1 MTYSAPITVD
11 IEYTRGQQ
19 RVIRNGLPIGK
30 MPMMLRSSKCV
41 LYGRNHAELAKGQ
54 AHHMFSRFMN
64 LRIFFTKI
72 SLFCFSTRKKICIEI
87 KNAYTLRCKMFGMG
101 QKVLSRLT

>member
-72 SLFCFSTRKKICIEI
+72 SYVFSIMSTFLKKNTPLFNKVYKRK
-87 KNAYTLRCKMFGMG
+87 YSCKW
-101 QKVLSRLT
+101 T

>member
-54 AHHMFSRFMN
+54 AHLMFSRFMN
-64 LRIFFTKI
+64 LRFFFHENFFV
-72 SLFCFSTRKKICIEI
+72 LFFNKKEDL
-87 KNAYTLRCKMFGMG
+87 Y
-101 QKVLSRLT
+101 

>member
-41 LYGRNHAELAKGQ
+41 LYGRNHAELAKGK

-72 SLFCFSTRKKICIEI
+72 SFVLFFNKKEDL
-87 KNAYTLRCKMFGMG
+87 Y
-101 QKVLSRLT
+101 

>member
-64 LRIFFTKI
+64 IRNFFHENFFVLFFNKI
-72 SLFCFSTRKKICIEI
+72 LQDGRFVLTSTMHTYIRV
-87 KNAYTLRCKMFGMG
+87 Y
-101 QKVLSRLT
+101 

>member
-72 SLFCFSTRKKICIEI
+72 SINLFVTS
-87 KNAYTLRCKMFGMG
+87 KNETTNSPINQFTNLKCCKMSL
-101 QKVLSRLT
+101 K